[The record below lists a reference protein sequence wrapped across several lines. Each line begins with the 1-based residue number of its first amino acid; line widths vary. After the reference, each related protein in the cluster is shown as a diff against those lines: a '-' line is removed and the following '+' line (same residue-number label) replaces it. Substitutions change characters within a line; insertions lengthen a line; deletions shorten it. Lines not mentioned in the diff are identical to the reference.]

1 MHLAGTKTQSGK
13 THAKAIRQQLVVLQE
28 LTLAYLADPEASTV
42 TASDV
47 HAARTLIGQ
56 AISKLTNH

>member
-1 MHLAGTKTQSGK
+1 MNLTGTKAQTGR

-28 LTLAYLADPEASTV
+28 LTLEYLADTEESTV
-42 TASDV
+42 TTSEV
-47 HAARTLIGQ
+47 HEARTLIGQ